1 MPVPKADRTLDCRNL
16 KYPVP
21 ILKAEQELAEMPA
34 GQVLEVLSNDANT
47 KPDLETWAERINSE
61 LLEITP
67 QPDGHYSFLV
77 RKGRPVAPQTQTT
90 PEDDNLFVVV
100 LCSGLDRPGQVRAA
114 FMYAALAAA
123 MGQNTVVYCVQEGAD
138 AARKDAAEK
147 DSSLASGPTIASRI
161 AEALD
166 MGVRVEVCTQTAS
179 VRKIKPEDL
188 IPEAR
193 LIGGASLIDYAMR
206 ARGTLTF

>member
-1 MPVPKADRTLDCRNL
+1 MSIPRADRILDCRNL

-21 ILKAEQELAEMPA
+21 ILKAEQALAEMAA
-34 GQVLEVLSNDANT
+34 GQVLEVLASDANT
-47 KPDLETWAERINSE
+47 KPELETWAARLGSD
-61 LLEITP
+61 LLEIGP
-67 QPDGHYSFLV
+67 QADGQYSFYV
-77 RKGRPVAPQTQTT
+77 RKGPAAAAHPQPTS
-90 PEDDNLFVVV
+90 EDDNLFVVV

-138 AARKDAAEK
+138 AARKDAAAK
-147 DSSLASGPTIASRI
+147 DASAAGDPTIASRI